1 MSWVRTFED
10 VLVGIALL
18 NLTISVVI
26 VRSESLTVPQKLAQV
41 LIVWLIPPL
50 GGCSSVCSCGRREGG
65 HLPPGTDPF
74 LTSQHATSKKRSIT
88 RHLLPGTQ
96 TTAPES
102 TRR

>member
-26 VRSESLTVPQKLAQV
+26 VRSESLTVRQKLAQV

-50 GGCSSVCSCGRREGG
+50 GGMLIGMFMWTQRGRA
-65 HLPPGTDPF
+65 P
-74 LTSQHATSKKRSIT
+74 ATGYRPIP
-88 RHLLPGTQ
+88 H
-96 TTAPES
+96 ES
-102 TRR
+102 TRHIEEAVNHAAPPAWYPDNSS